1 MKTEFKDISH
11 GEDDKGKTFDH
22 HCVLEV
28 KTTDDDGNVTETKE
42 QGYMIQGKDCI
53 YLNAPK
59 IYPSKDTP
67 LLTESPDIVG
77 AINEVFLL
85 GSGDD
90 DWQPPADWLPVPE
103 PEPYEMYFLVE
114 VTNLLAAEIEIR
126 ICDPETEYM
135 GFGPLKVDWGDGTA
149 ENYEGYPTG
158 QMWGWLSHKYT
169 EQGQFLI
176 KINASEQSSCL
187 NNLRKNPITLIMK
200 LGDEICVTSDA
211 VHIENSFF
219 DQYRL
224 HYVKLSGKNGLYKSA
239 FSRCYALRKID
250 IKNPLPAIQSYCFNG
265 CLRLKHLDFS
275 NAEQID
281 GSALGNSGITVIDAP
296 KCKIISEYG
305 ANICYSLEKV
315 NAPLCSSVGDWAFSN
330 DTSLSEAVFA
340 ENCTFGSGCFANCYN
355 LYPHPDGSVN

>member
-53 YLNAPK
+53 FLNAENVYLPNL
-59 IYPSKDTP
+59 P
-67 LLTESPDIVG
+67 TEHQDISG
-77 AINEVFLL
+77 AFEEVL
-85 GSGDD
+85 GKLQDGEGGD
-90 DWQPPADWLPVPE
+90 DWQPPADWIPVPE

-114 VTNLLAAEIEIR
+114 VTNLLAAKIEIH
-126 ICDPETEYM
+126 ICDPENNYQ
-135 GFGPLKVDWGDGTA
+135 GFGPLKVDWGDGTVD
-149 ENYEGYPTG
+149 EYEGYPTG
-158 QMWGWLSHKYT
+158 QKWSYLIHEYT

-187 NNLRKNPITLIMK
+187 NSLKKNPITLIMK
-200 LGDEICVTSDA
+200 LGEEICVTSDA
-211 VHIENSFF
+211 VHMENSFSY
-219 DQYRL
+219 QYRL
-224 HYVKLSGKNGLYKSA
+224 HYVKLSGKSGLYKSA
-239 FSRCYALRKID
+239 FSSCYALRKID
-250 IKNPLPAIQSYCFNG
+250 IKNPLQAIPSYCFNG

-281 GSALGNSGITVIDAP
+281 VSALGNSGITVIDAP

-305 ANICYSLEKV
+305 ANTCYSLEKV

-340 ENCTFGSGCFANCYN
+340 ENCTFGIGCFASCYN
-355 LYPHPDGSVN
+355 LYPHPDGSVT

>member
-1 MKTEFKDISH
+1 MKTEFNDISH

-28 KTTDDDGNVTETKE
+28 KTTDDDGVVTETKE

-67 LLTESPDIVG
+67 LLTEAPDIVG

-90 DWQPPADWLPVPE
+90 DWQPPADWIPVPE

-114 VTNLLAAEIEIR
+114 VTNLLAAEIEIDL
-126 ICDPETEYM
+126 CDPENNHQ

-211 VHIENSFF
+211 VHIENSFSY
-219 DQYRL
+219 QYRL

-239 FSRCYALRKID
+239 FKCCYALRKID
-250 IKNPLPAIQSYCFNG
+250 IKNPLPAIPSCCFNG
-265 CLRLKHLDFS
+265 CLQLKYLDFS
-275 NAEQID
+275 NVEQID
-281 GSALGNSGITVIDAP
+281 DNALSGTGLIIIDAP
-296 KCKIISEYG
+296 NCKSIDYDG
-305 ANICYSLEKV
+305 VTGCYRLDKV
-315 NAPLCSSVGDWAFSN
+315 IAPLCISVKELGFYN
-330 DTSLSEAVFA
+330 DYYLSEAILA
-340 ENCTFGSGCFANCYN
+340 DNCTFGSGCFMYCYN
-355 LYPHPDGSVN
+355 LYPHPDGSVT